1 MSFISGIFV
10 LFILY
15 LFNTTKI
22 NRLKKEFAA
31 QAEIEELIKNLA
43 KEVQI
48 TQKNEKAP
56 LKNDQKTAPFAT
68 DEEIEQHLS
77 TMDEQKNTT
86 AMIVEEPE
94 KVVTPSE

>member
-1 MSFISGIFV
+1 M
-10 LFILY
+10 FILY